1 MKFYPIVKLETV
13 FGVIPPFRLKL
24 VISRK
29 QISELLKKEIVDI
42 HGVAEILGMSRSSV
56 NVLLIRP
63 SSKFP
68 KPVYET
74 SGTRRRPVRLWLR
87 QEVISWRDRR

>member
-1 MKFYPIVKLETV
+1 MC
-13 FGVIPPFRLKL
+13 GVIPPFRLNH
-24 VISRK
+24 VISR
-29 QISELLKKEIVDI
+29 QQLSDLLKKEVVDI
-42 HGVAEILGMSRSSV
+42 HGVAEILEMSRSSV

-74 SGTRRRPVRLWLR
+74 KGTNRRPVRLWLR
-87 QEVISWRDRR
+87 QEVIAWRDSR